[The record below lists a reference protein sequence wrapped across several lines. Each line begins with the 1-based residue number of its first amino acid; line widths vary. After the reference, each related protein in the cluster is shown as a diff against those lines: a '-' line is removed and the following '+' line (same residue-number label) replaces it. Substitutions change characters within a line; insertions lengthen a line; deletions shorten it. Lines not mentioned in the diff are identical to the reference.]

1 MRISRISKLASAAIV
16 AGFVLT
22 VAVSQYSL
30 DRLKIGGALSEQIAL
45 GKDLVSD
52 ILPPPEYIIEAYL
65 ETSLLAKDPQSLS
78 VHRKRLTDLKKDY
91 DSRHDYWA
99 AQDIDAQ
106 VKTQLLQKAHEP
118 ARRFWQ
124 ILETNFYPAVE
135 KKDAGAIDAAF
146 QELSAAYTQHR
157 AAIDETVPLANKSNN
172 KIVADAL
179 GFAWYVSAA
188 LILVSF
194 AVLAL
199 IFAAAWG
206 MPALILKPLK
216 ELRASILSLAEGK
229 HELAIPMTSRSD
241 ELGDIARS
249 VEILRQNAI
258 GQITMER
265 NVNEAKERELQI
277 QRSFAAKAQQFQNV
291 ISKVVEG
298 VGEQVDQLRRTAED
312 LSEAS
317 ETTTFEAANA
327 ANVSASAADNSN
339 AVAAA
344 TEELSCS
351 IREISEQ
358 AHRTNGVV
366 EAADNE
372 AKRTNNDVGRL
383 ASAAEE
389 IGSIVA
395 VIRSIA
401 DQTNLLALNATIE
414 AARAGEAGRG
424 FAVVAAEVKELSAQT
439 AKATDAIAEQIHAI
453 QNSTGAAV
461 GAIQSVS
468 SKVGEIQAFTGAIAA
483 AVEEQTAAAQE
494 IANNVSLAATASE
507 KAAKSSSEVSQ
518 SAGQTKQQAASVK
531 KASTCLSELA
541 SHLSAALKE
550 FEAVNAAD
558 LGGRSA
564 DQGINFPKA
573 VNQERGFT
581 YRAAA

>member
-1 MRISRISKLASAAIV
+1 MRISGISKLASAAIV

-78 VHRKRLTDLKKDY
+78 VHRKRLTELKKDY
-91 DSRHDYWA
+91 ESRHDYWA

-124 ILETNFYPAVE
+124 ILETSFYPAVE
-135 KKDAGAIDAAF
+135 KKDAGAFDAAF

-194 AVLAL
+194 VVLAL

-206 MPALILKPLK
+206 MPAFILKPLN
-216 ELRASILSLAEGK
+216 ELRTSILALAEGK

-277 QRSFAAKAQQFQNV
+277 QRSFAANAQQFQNI

-298 VGEQVDQLRRTAED
+298 LGEQVDQLRRTAED

-344 TEELSCS
+344 TEELSGS

-358 AHRTNGVV
+358 AHRTNAVV